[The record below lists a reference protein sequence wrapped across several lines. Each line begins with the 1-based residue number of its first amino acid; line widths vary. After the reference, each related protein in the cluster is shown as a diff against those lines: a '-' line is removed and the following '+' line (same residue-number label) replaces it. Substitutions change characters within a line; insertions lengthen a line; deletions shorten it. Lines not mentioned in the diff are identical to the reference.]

1 MGLNRRE
8 MRVGAKSNSKTVKV
22 TQSCHRANL
31 VSKKIK
37 MCPNVTALDP
47 SKGRKTGRGTT
58 GERHWRG
65 VAKGLV
71 DKVRVPS
78 DQHES

>member
-1 MGLNRRE
+1 
-8 MRVGAKSNSKTVKV
+8 
-22 TQSCHRANL
+22 
-31 VSKKIK
+31 